1 LVEKTTML
9 NRLIG
14 AHVQKSINLSKEN
27 ERTNN
32 SDRTRR
38 KEDNWVTMSQNAGI
52 EKVPPSPKE
61 MSLRGYR
68 NQTILHECLVYAL

>member
-1 LVEKTTML
+1 ML

-14 AHVQKSINLSKEN
+14 AHVQESINLSKEN

-38 KEDNWVTMSQNAGI
+38 NEDNWVTMS
-52 EKVPPSPKE
+52 
-61 MSLRGYR
+61 
-68 NQTILHECLVYAL
+68 